1 MISIFYHY
9 YFGIYSML
17 PVLILGILVQIRLK
31 STYSKYSGLRNSRGM
46 TGAQMA
52 EMILRNAGIYDVQ
65 VTCVS
70 GHLSDHFNPAK
81 KVVALSNEVYNGS
94 SIASIGIAAHECG
107 HAIQHAVGYFP
118 IKIRTAV
125 VGITNF
131 SSKLLY
137 FLMLASF
144 FFYTQSSMGA
154 VIFNLAI
161 LCYVVLFFFQLITLP
176 VEFNASSRAVKLIE
190 NSSFAQEDVK
200 GVRRVLNAAA
210 MTYVASAVTALWQLM
225 ILLNWSRNRR

>member
-1 MISIFYHY
+1 
-9 YFGIYSML
+9 ML
-17 PVLILGILVQIRLK
+17 PVLILGVLVQIRLK
-31 STYSKYSGLRNSRGM
+31 STYSKYSGIQNSRGI

-70 GHLSDHFNPAK
+70 GQLSDHFHPIK
-81 KVVALSNEVYNGS
+81 KIVALSDEVYNGS

-107 HAIQHAVGYFP
+107 HAIQHSVGYFP
-118 IKIRTAV
+118 IKVRSAV

-144 FFYTQSSMGA
+144 FFYTRSSMGA

-176 VEFNASSRAVKLIE
+176 VEFNASSRAVKVIE
-190 NSSFAQEDVK
+190 NSSFTQDDVK
-200 GVRRVLNAAA
+200 GVRRVLSAAA
-210 MTYVASAVTALWQLM
+210 MTYVASAITVLWQLM
-225 ILLNWSRNRR
+225 ILLNRSRNRR

>member
-1 MISIFYHY
+1 
-9 YFGIYSML
+9 ML
-17 PVLILGILVQIRLK
+17 PVLILGVLVQIRLK
-31 STYSKYSGLRNSRGM
+31 STYSKYSGIQNSRGI

-70 GHLSDHFNPAK
+70 GQLSDHFHPIK
-81 KVVALSNEVYNGS
+81 KIVALSDEVYNGS

-107 HAIQHAVGYFP
+107 HAIQHSVGYFP
-118 IKIRTAV
+118 IKVRSAV

-176 VEFNASSRAVKLIE
+176 VEFNASSRAVKVIE
-190 NSSFAQEDVK
+190 NSSFTQDDVK
-200 GVRRVLNAAA
+200 GVRRVLSAAA
-210 MTYVASAVTALWQLM
+210 MTYVASAITVLWQLM
-225 ILLNWSRNRR
+225 ILLNRSRNRR